1 MGQAAWKQR
10 RDVFKNQNAGNEWL
24 VTKGTKGESM
34 KQNINAKTK
43 KKTESEEEQK
53 QDGERMQD

>member
-1 MGQAAWKQR
+1 
-10 RDVFKNQNAGNEWL
+10 
-24 VTKGTKGESM
+24 M

-53 QDGERMQD
+53 QDGERMQDWCKDKERQKDTHLDS